1 MNKRRN
7 KGGETVMKNYLKHGI
22 ISIVLVVLSLAGCK
36 ADQKEFPSVPQACV
50 DSSIPA
56 ISSETSISEDSESSE
71 ALKKIKPCIK

>member
-1 MNKRRN
+1 
-7 KGGETVMKNYLKHGI
+7 MKNYLKHGI

-56 ISSETSISEDSESSE
+56 ISSEIGRASCRERVS
-71 ALKKIKPCIK
+71 LQV